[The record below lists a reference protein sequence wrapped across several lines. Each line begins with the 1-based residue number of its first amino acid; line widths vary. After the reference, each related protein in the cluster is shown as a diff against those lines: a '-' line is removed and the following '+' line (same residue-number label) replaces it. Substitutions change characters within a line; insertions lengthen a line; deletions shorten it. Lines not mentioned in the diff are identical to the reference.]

1 MSTPLRTSEE
11 LPSSGRQR
19 DEKSPIETTC
29 AASIVAD
36 AEAAECLH
44 DVAPVAA
51 DPASRD
57 LLRGPIRSGVFFLAL
72 PVLGEQ
78 LLNAAVTWNDALIA
92 GRISA
97 EATSAIGIAGYVS
110 WLMTMLFW
118 MADTGATAI
127 VARATGARNPSEA
140 RHATNQAF
148 GLAVAMGVVGTLFVL
163 TTAPGFA
170 KLLNMQGDAN
180 AISVRFMQIDALGL
194 TGAAISLALAA
205 CLRGAGDTRTPLVVL
220 GGVNVINIT
229 LTWLLALGWG
239 PIPAYGVDGI
249 AWGTVVARW
258 SGAIWMIAL
267 LARPLAAREDSSNG
281 ASAGPPGRRA
291 TRAMLRLR
299 PLLMRPDS
307 QLIRRILKIGVPAAG
322 DGLVTF
328 SGHFVFMMVVTRVS
342 SEYSAAILYAAHTV
356 GIRIESLSYLP
367 ANAFGV
373 AAAAMVGQNLGANQP
388 DRAALAAREAARQA
402 ACLLALNGLLFFFAA
417 EPLFRILSDD
427 PRVWACG
434 VPALRG
440 LACVQ
445 IPLAFLIVYV
455 GALRGAGDSRSP
467 MIYTALSMAL
477 VRVPLAYLGGFVL
490 RGGLLGAWMG
500 MFGDLVVRAVLM
512 SLRFRLGRWKRI
524 QV

>member
-1 MSTPLRTSEE
+1 M
-11 LPSSGRQR
+11 PSPPTNPPSAPQA
-19 DEKSPIETTC
+19 P
-29 AASIVAD
+29 AASIVPD
-36 AEAAECLH
+36 AESSGCFAEFP
-44 DVAPVAA
+44 PVSNES
-51 DPASRD
+51 ASSR
-57 LLRGPIRSGVFFLAL
+57 LLSGPIRPAVFALAL

-97 EATSAIGIAGYVS
+97 EATNAIGIAGYIS

-127 VARATGARNPSEA
+127 VARATGARNFNEA

-148 GLAVAMGVVGTLFVL
+148 ALAVAMGMAGTLFVL
-163 TTAPGFA
+163 STAPGFA
-170 KLLNMQGDAN
+170 VLLNMHGAAN
-180 AISVRFMQIDALGL
+180 SISVRFMRIDALGL
-194 TGAAISLALAA
+194 TGTAISLALAA

-220 GGVNVINIT
+220 GGVNVVNIT

-239 PIPAYGVDGI
+239 PIPAFGVDGI
-249 AWGTVVARW
+249 AWGTVAARW
-258 SGAIWMIAL
+258 CGAIWMIAL
-267 LARPLAAREDSSNG
+267 LARSSGDSTLGGSPATTNHTVLRAA
-281 ASAGPPGRRA
+281 
-291 TRAMLRLR
+291 LRLR
-299 PLLMRPDS
+299 PSFMQPDS

-328 SGHFVFMMVVTRVS
+328 SGHFVFMMIVTRVP
-342 SEYSAAILYAAHTV
+342 SEFPVAVLYAAHIV

-367 ANAFGV
+367 ANAYGV
-373 AAAAMVGQNLGANQP
+373 AAAALVGQNLGANQP

-402 ACLLALNGLLFFFAA
+402 ACLLAFNGLLFYFAA

-477 VRVPLAYLGGFVL
+477 VRVPLAYLGGIVL

-500 MFGDLVVRAVLM
+500 MFGDIVSRAVMM
-512 SLRFRLGRWKRI
+512 SLRFRHGRWKRI

>member
-1 MSTPLRTSEE
+1 MSNPLPTNDPACSFERRDPAPGLTAETCTGAIVSNSE
-11 LPSSGRQR
+11 
-19 DEKSPIETTC
+19 
-29 AASIVAD
+29 AV
-36 AEAAECLH
+36 ECLS
-44 DVAPVAA
+44 DVVTIPVEQE
-51 DPASRD
+51 SRT
-57 LLRGPIRSGVFFLAL
+57 LLQGPIRSGVFFLAL

-97 EATSAIGIAGYVS
+97 EATNAIGIAGYIS

-127 VARATGARNPSEA
+127 VARATGARNSAEV
-140 RHATNQAF
+140 RHAANQAF
-148 GLAVAMGVVGTLFVL
+148 SLAVAMGIAGTLFVL
-163 TTAPGFA
+163 ATATGFA
-170 KLLNMQGDAN
+170 SLLNMHGYAA
-180 AISVRFMQIDALGL
+180 AISIRFMRIDALGL

-220 GGVNVINIT
+220 GGVNLINIT

-249 AWGTVVARW
+249 AWGTVAARW
-258 SGAIWMIAL
+258 CGAVWMITL
-267 LARPLAAREDSSNG
+267 LARSGAPREALTSPAVVARRAAR
-281 ASAGPPGRRA
+281 
-291 TRAMLRLR
+291 AMMLLR
-299 PLLMRPDS
+299 PAFMRFDP
-307 QLIRRILKIGVPAAG
+307 QMIRRILKIGVPAAG

-328 SGHFVFMMVVTRVS
+328 SGHFVFMMIVTRVP
-342 SEYSAAILYAAHTV
+342 SEFPVAILYAAHIV

-367 ANAFGV
+367 ANAYGV
-373 AAAAMVGQNLGANQP
+373 AAAALVGQNLGANQP
-388 DRAALAAREAARQA
+388 DRAAQAAREAARQA

-417 EPLFRILSDD
+417 EPLFRILSDE

-467 MIYTALSMAL
+467 MIFTALSMAL
-477 VRVPLAYLGGFVL
+477 VRVPLAYLGGIVL
-490 RGGLLGAWMG
+490 QGGLLGAWMG
-500 MFGDLVVRAVLM
+500 MFGDIIVRAVLM

-524 QV
+524 LV

>member
-1 MSTPLRTSEE
+1 MP
-11 LPSSGRQR
+11 
-19 DEKSPIETTC
+19 C

-44 DVAPVAA
+44 DVASVPT
-51 DPASRD
+51 DQPARD
-57 LLRGPIRSGVFFLAL
+57 LLKGPIRSGVFFLAL

-97 EATSAIGIAGYVS
+97 EATNAIGIAGYIS

-127 VARATGARNPSEA
+127 VARATGARNFDEA

-148 GLAVAMGVVGTLFVL
+148 VLAVAMGVAGTLFVL
-163 TTAPGFA
+163 TAASGFA
-170 KLLNMQGDAN
+170 ALLNMHGDAN
-180 AISVRFMQIDALGL
+180 AISVRFMRIDALGL
-194 TGAAISLALAA
+194 TGVAISLALAA
-205 CLRGAGDTRTPLVVL
+205 CLRGAGDTRTPLIVL

-249 AWGTVVARW
+249 AWGTVAARW
-258 SGAIWMIAL
+258 CGAFWMIAM
-267 LARPLAAREDSSNG
+267 LARSNG
-281 ASAGPPGRRA
+281 GSGLVKRSAILHRHAMRA
-291 TRAMLRLR
+291 ALQLRL
-299 PLLMRPDS
+299 PFMRPET

-328 SGHFVFMMVVTRVS
+328 SGHFIFMMIVTRVP
-342 SEYSAAILYAAHTV
+342 SEFPVAILYAAHIV

-367 ANAFGV
+367 ANAYGV
-373 AAAAMVGQNLGANQP
+373 AAAALVGQNLGANQP

-417 EPLFRILSDD
+417 KPLFRILSDD

-467 MIYTALSMAL
+467 MIFTALSMAL
-477 VRVPLAYLGGFVL
+477 VRVPLAYLGGVVL